1 MSTFRCAASSLD
13 RGEPLF
19 GTASGVSR
27 WLLVEQPGPWGPAG
41 FPESRLDAT
50 VRESLQVQALALG
63 ARPLLIRRPAGHAGP
78 SGDAD
83 GGRTVFI
90 VDSAPGSERVLRRR
104 VTDESALAPL
114 ELSAGWDRVDGP
126 LFLVCTH
133 GRHDTCCAMRGR
145 PVAAALAAL
154 DPERT
159 WECSH
164 LGGDR
169 FASNTLVL
177 PHGLYYGRLTAETA
191 PAMLAATRDGRVLT
205 QFLRGRSS
213 LSQPA
218 QAAQHFGHA
227 ELGCSGIDQLLPVA
241 EEQLAPD
248 TWRVLLRDASAPA
261 GEEAAVTVRRTRD
274 GAAEQLTCHALARTV
289 APLWE
294 LVRLEVLAPAV

>member
-1 MSTFRCAASSLD
+1 MSAFRCAASSVD

-41 FPESRLDAT
+41 FPESRLDPA
-50 VRESLQVQALALG
+50 VRASLQAQARSLG
-63 ARPLLIRRPAGHAGP
+63 ARPLLIRRPAGSGANDDHA
-78 SGDAD
+78 
-83 GGRTVFI
+83 GRTVFV
-90 VDSAPGSERVLRRR
+90 VDSAAGRERVLRRR
-104 VTDESALAPL
+104 VTDESGLAPL
-114 ELSAGWDRVDGP
+114 ELGRGWERLEGP

-133 GRHDTCCAMRGR
+133 GRHDACCAMRGR

-169 FASNTLVL
+169 FASNTVVL
-177 PHGLYYGRLTAETA
+177 PYGLYYGRLTAETA
-191 PAMLAATRDGRVLT
+191 PAMVEATRDGRVLT
-205 QFLRGRSS
+205 EFLRGRSS

-218 QAAQHFGHA
+218 QAAQHFGHS
-227 ELGCSGIDQLLPVA
+227 ELGRTGIDQLLPVA
-241 EEQLAPD
+241 QEQLTPD
-248 TWRVLLRDASAPA
+248 TWRVLLRDADAASA
-261 GEEAAVTVRRTRD
+261 GEDAAVTVRRTRD
-274 GAAEQLTCHALARTV
+274 GLAEQLTCHALDRNV

-294 LVRLEVLAPAV
+294 LVRLEVLVPAA